1 MIYVLTKD
9 RRAKSQLSLLL
20 HDLGYPPRFV
30 ANQSELRESVSTS
43 GEVKSLLLDIQHISD
58 ERELERLKQQH
69 PKLRL
74 IGFDLFERNRAGHA
88 NYPTALDSCIVIP
101 SHAERAK
108 ARLKSA
114 LTVSN
119 PNAVAIK
126 RSGLTRPPIAFK
138 RPASKISVKSALR
151 NKAAAAPTANNFPV
165 PTQYMTAV
173 SPIAKAFVMQLKA
186 ETTDRNVVI
195 LTGGEGAEFELA
207 ARELNFQ
214 VNADRPP
221 LHVLNSDD
229 LSLDMLEKVE
239 RAAAK
244 AHTPAYCYIG
254 QTDDLDETSATE
266 VSLFL
271 EYLENLRNPHLR
283 VILAHHDGSEALFKE
298 GVAEIVQGI
307 RSKRRA
313 TQVPSLEQRAEDI
326 PSICNALLASL
337 RTAHPFLLVSSIT
350 EDAIQHLVDSRS
362 EYSHSKL
369 IRSLRNAIGL
379 SQRTALCIE
388 DLKNYGESDTTTQHL
403 LESMADEGF
412 FPTAEAAI
420 S

>member
-1 MIYVLTKD
+1 MHVVTTD

-20 HDLGYPPRFV
+20 HDLGYPPRFI
-30 ANQSELRESVSTS
+30 ATSEDLCKSLSS
-43 GEVKSLLLDIQHISD
+43 SMEVKSILLDIQDLTD
-58 ERELERLKQQH
+58 EQVLTALKQQH
-69 PKLRL
+69 ANLRL
-74 IGFDLFERNRAGHA
+74 IGFDLFERKRSGQTD
-88 NYPTALDSCIVIP
+88 YPKGLDSCIVIP

-114 LTVSN
+114 LAVSN
-119 PNAVAIK
+119 PNATAIK

-138 RPASKISVKSALR
+138 RPASKFSVKSALR
-151 NKAAAAPTANNFPV
+151 TKSAAAPITEIAPVTAH
-165 PTQYMTAV
+165 YMTAI
-173 SPIAKAFVMQLKA
+173 SPSSKAFVSELKT
-186 ETTDRNVVI
+186 ETADRNVVI

-207 ARELNFQ
+207 ARELNYQ
-214 VNADRPP
+214 VNADRTP
-221 LHVLNSDD
+221 LHVITSDD
-229 LSLDMLEKVE
+229 LSSDILEKVE

-244 AHTPAYCYIG
+244 AKTPAYCYIG
-254 QTDDLDETSATE
+254 QTDDLDETSALE

-283 VILAHHDGSEALFKE
+283 IILAHHDGSEALFKE
-298 GVAEIVQGI
+298 GVAKVVQTI
-307 RSKRRA
+307 RAKRPA
-313 TQVPSLEQRAEDI
+313 TVLPSLDERAEDI

-350 EDAIQHLVDSRS
+350 EGAIQHLIDSRA
-362 EYSHSKL
+362 EFSHSKL
-369 IRSLRNAIGL
+369 VRTLRNAIGL

-412 FPTAEAAI
+412 FPTADAAN